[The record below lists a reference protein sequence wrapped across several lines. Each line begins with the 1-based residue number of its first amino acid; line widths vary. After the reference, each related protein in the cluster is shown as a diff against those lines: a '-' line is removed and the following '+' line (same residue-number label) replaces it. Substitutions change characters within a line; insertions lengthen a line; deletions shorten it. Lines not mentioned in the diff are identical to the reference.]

1 MSNDEHDDAGGGDA
15 ARKPRR
21 SRSRRTDG
29 TIDIRD
35 ALEAPVRVKHGDT
48 SEPIDAYEAMLRQH
62 VKKAIV
68 EKRVDSMKLVLREAE
83 KHKVIKTPGPPI
95 NGGVFVVPKDLPED
109 LQRAIFDDHDY
120 VEATIAKGER
130 PSFARFLEP
139 IFNVVGFERLVR
151 CFSGR
156 RK

>member
-1 MSNDEHDDAGGGDA
+1 MSKDEHDDAGDEP

-29 TIDIRD
+29 AIDIRE
-35 ALEAPVRVKHGDT
+35 ALKAPVRVKHADG

-83 KHKVIKTPGPPI
+83 KHKVIKTPGPPV

-109 LQRAIFDDHDY
+109 LQRAIWDSDDYADE
-120 VEATIAKGER
+120 VVANKGR

-139 IFNVVGFERLVR
+139 IANVVGIERLVR
-151 CFSGR
+151 CFNGR
-156 RK
+156 RR

>member
-1 MSNDEHDDAGGGDA
+1 MSNDKHDDAGGDA

-21 SRSRRTDG
+21 SRSRVTDG
-29 TIDIRD
+29 AIDIRE
-35 ALEAPVRVKHGDT
+35 ALEAPVRIRHGDT

-62 VKKAIV
+62 VKKSIV

-95 NGGVFVVPKDLPED
+95 NGGVFVVPKNLPED
-109 LQRAIFDDHDY
+109 LESAIFDDHDY
-120 VEATIAKGER
+120 VEETIGNGR
-130 PSFARFLEP
+130 RSSFARFLEP
-139 IFNVVGFERLVR
+139 IANVVGFERLVR

>member
-1 MSNDEHDDAGGGDA
+1 MSSDENDDAGGGEA
-15 ARKPRR
+15 ARELRR
-21 SRSRRTDG
+21 SRSRRSDG
-29 TIDIRD
+29 TIDIRE
-35 ALEAPVRVKHGDT
+35 ALQAPVRVKHGDS

-62 VKKAIV
+62 VKKSIV

-109 LQRAIFDDHDY
+109 LERAIWDSDDYADE
-120 VEATIAKGER
+120 VVTNKCR

-139 IFNVVGFERLVR
+139 IANVVGFERLVR
-151 CFSGR
+151 CFNGGR
-156 RK
+156 K

>member
-1 MSNDEHDDAGGGDA
+1 MSKEEHDDAGGLA

-21 SRSRRTDG
+21 SRSRVTDG
-29 TIDIRD
+29 AIDIRE

-62 VKKAIV
+62 TKKAIV

-95 NGGVFVVPKDLPED
+95 NGGVFVVPKDLPDE
-109 LQRAIFDDHDY
+109 LERAIWDSDDYADE
-120 VEATIAKGER
+120 VVANKGR

-139 IFNVVGFERLVR
+139 IANVVGFERLVR
-151 CFSGR
+151 CFNGR